1 MVGKWLHTN
10 AATPV
15 TWGVAIDV
23 PDLVPYLQFVK
34 RKHRKTM
41 STLEFKGIIHIA
53 ASCLNLPPT
62 WDC

>member
-15 TWGVAIDV
+15 TWGAAIDV

-34 RKHRKTM
+34 RKNRKTM

-53 ASCLNLPPT
+53 LVV
-62 WDC
+62 